1 MSASRIETTPMPE
14 PIATGRHVLFVQS
27 SHGAHHPRHH
37 FRLAASLAAAGYSV
51 TMVAQPDLRPGHHGV
66 VPVEYLPVRKRRFT
80 RMLTGPLTMARA
92 LRSRPD
98 AIHVVCLD
106 LLPWAALARV
116 FRRDLVVVYDS
127 NEQYDLYMELK
138 EWVPAPARPL
148 LGHAVRRLE
157 PWLGARLD
165 AVTTAVPA
173 TETKFRTGGARTLL
187 VRNFLPR
194 ALVGAGHHAGPFE
207 YDVLVGGTLKSP
219 QIVLLAETAA
229 RLRALMGV
237 STRWVVAARNFGLV
251 EERRL
256 LDALASRGLD
266 RDVTVHCNLSFD
278 EVHELARRSAVAFA
292 PYPGDAHYRIAL
304 PMRLFD
310 YMAWGVPFVTSEF
323 SALAELV
330 EGTEPGVMV
339 PPGDVDAYAEGLAAV
354 LGDPSLARRLGENGR
369 ELVRTRL
376 NWERESSRLVELY
389 ADLFRSREGPR
400 S

>member
-1 MSASRIETTPMPE
+1 MSTRVEAQAGPAAAAR
-14 PIATGRHVLFVQS
+14 RRVLFIQS

-37 FRLAASLAAAGYSV
+37 FRLAASLASAGYRVS
-51 TMVAQPDLRPGHHGV
+51 MVAQPDVRPGRGGV
-66 VPVEYLPVRKRRFT
+66 VPVEYLPARKKRLS

-92 LRSRPD
+92 LRLRPD

-106 LLPWAALARV
+106 MLPWAALARLL
-116 FRRDLVVVYDS
+116 RRDLVVVYDS

-138 EWVPAPARPL
+138 EWLPRPARPL
-148 LGHAVRRLE
+148 LGHVVRRVE

-173 TETKFRTGGARTLL
+173 TETKFRAGGARTLL

-194 ALVGAGHHAGPFE
+194 ALVGADDRTGPFE
-207 YDVLVGGTLKSP
+207 YDVLVGGTFKSP

-229 RLRALMGV
+229 RLRELLGA
-237 STRWVVAARNFGLV
+237 SSRWVVAGRNFRAAD
-251 EERRL
+251 ERRM
-256 LDALASRGLD
+256 LDALAARGLEQ
-266 RDVTVHCNLSFD
+266 DVTLHCNLSFD
-278 EVHELARRSAVAFA
+278 EVRDLASRSAAAFA

-310 YMAWGVPFVTSEF
+310 YMAWGVPYVTSEF
-323 SALAELV
+323 SALTELV
-330 EGTEPGVMV
+330 EGLEPGVMV
-339 PPGDVDAYAEGLAAV
+339 PPGDVDAYAEALARV
-354 LGDPSLARRLGENGR
+354 LRDPGLARRLGENGR

-376 NWERESSRLVELY
+376 NWDLESEQLIALY
-389 ADLFRSREGPR
+389 EDLFRARAGR